1 MTTPTDLPQVQPW
14 APTRIRANTQPR
26 QKHAPLTSVTASAR
40 LLTGKTLRNN
50 GKSVKAT
57 QWQEDAWDM
66 YDLVGEQRFL
76 VNTLASR
83 IAQAKLFVG
92 RLDPE
97 RTTEDPIEVEDEE
110 ISHLIEAI
118 GGGPAGRSQIIH
130 RLAANLLV
138 SGDGWLV
145 GIPKDKVPESVDA
158 RLPDDDDIPASGL
171 NDLRNLSWFML
182 SISEIEKQGMEE
194 VRIKLG
200 EDASQQITTDPDEI
214 YLIRVWRPHP
224 RRAWESDSPT
234 RASLPVLREL
244 VGLTMHIS
252 AQVDSRLA
260 GAGVLIAPQSAQ
272 RAMRV
277 AAGMDE
283 DDESD
288 PFTAALIEAMM
299 TPISDRASAS
309 AVVPLVVTVPDEV
322 TDKFNHISFSTPLDT
337 EARNLRDEAIR
348 RLALGQDAPPE
359 LLLGTDSMN
368 HWGAWLVRED
378 VVNTHLEPTLALIS
392 DALTTQYLWPMLI
405 ENGMDPA
412 QAREHVVWYDV
423 SDLIVRPNRAEDAM
437 DLHGRGVLSDEALLR
452 ETGFTGKDAPEI
464 TEETQDEQPAHVRLA
479 IDLIRGAPTL
489 LSNPG
494 LPSIAA
500 QIKKVLEQESTEEDI
515 EPLGE
520 EEPASSES
528 APAAPQSDEQPAAGL
543 SPTDSPTVPR
553 MRRSGSP
560 EMGG

>member
-1 MTTPTDLPQVQPW
+1 MTTPTDLPQVGPW
-14 APTRIRANTQPR
+14 EPSKIRANTQKRMTP
-26 QKHAPLTSVTASAR
+26 HAPLSSITASAR
-40 LLTGKTLRNN
+40 LLTGKTLRENS
-50 GKSVKAT
+50 KSVKAT

-83 IAQAKLFVG
+83 IAQAKFFVG

-97 RTTEDPIEVEDEE
+97 STTETPIEVEDEE

-145 GIPKDKVPESVDA
+145 GVPKSMVPESVDV
-158 RLPDDDDIPASGL
+158 RLPDSDEGDTGL
-171 NDLRNLSWFML
+171 SDLSNLTWFML
-182 SISEIEKQGMEE
+182 SISEIEKYGMDE
-194 VRIKLG
+194 VRIRLG
-200 EDASQQITTDPDEI
+200 EDSSQQITTNPDSI
-214 YLIRVWRPHP
+214 YLIRVWRSHP

-260 GAGVLIAPQSAQ
+260 GAGLLIAPQSAQ

-277 AAGMDE
+277 AEG
-283 DDESD
+283 DDADGTSD
-288 PFTAALIEAMM
+288 PFTAALMDAMM

-322 TDKFNHISFSTPLDT
+322 TDKFNHISFSTPLDS

-359 LLLGTDSMN
+359 LLLGTASMN

-378 VVNTHLEPTLALIS
+378 VVNTHLEPTLSLIS

-405 ENGMDPA
+405 ENGMEPDE
-412 QAREHVVWYDV
+412 AREHVVWYDV

-452 ETGFTGKDAPEI
+452 ETGFTNKDAPEI
-464 TEETQDEQPAHVRLA
+464 SEETQDEQPAHVRLA

-500 QIKKVLEQESTEEDI
+500 QIKKVLEQDSQESDI

-520 EEPASSES
+520 GQESGPTATDSDAQPSRDAEPASS
-528 APAAPQSDEQPAAGL
+528 APL
-543 SPTDSPTVPR
+543 PR
-553 MRRSGSP
+553 MERGGSP